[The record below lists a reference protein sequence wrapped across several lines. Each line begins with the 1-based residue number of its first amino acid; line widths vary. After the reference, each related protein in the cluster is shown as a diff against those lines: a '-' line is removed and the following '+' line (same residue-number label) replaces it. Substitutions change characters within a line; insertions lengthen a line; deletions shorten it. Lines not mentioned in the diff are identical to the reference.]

1 MTHGKVLHIDLSR
14 RRSWVDDKS
23 ELFASRIGGVGV
35 GIKLLEEELPKG
47 ADPLGPENVVVFAVG
62 PLTGLYP
69 MASKTIALF
78 KSPLTGN
85 LGESHAGGRSA
96 VAIRSAGYEAI
107 VVKGASET
115 PVYVAIHGGKVFF
128 RDASGLWGVRSSL
141 TVGRVIRER
150 EPGAGIRSIMRI
162 GIAGEKLVRYACL
175 TTETY
180 RHFGR
185 LGLGAVFGSKKL
197 KALVTSGAEVI
208 PVKDVKH
215 YRVLYDEIFNATTRT
230 AIMRKYHD
238 IGTSMNVSPLNEIG
252 GLPTRNLRE
261 AKFEDAEKISGEFLA
276 ENYLGRRVACS
287 HCPVACIHLAALREP
302 YEDEPYFYKTTMVS
316 YDYELIYALGS
327 MLGVSDTEGMLKLFH
342 EVEVLGVD
350 AMSTGVALAWMTEAF
365 EKGLVSESETAGL
378 KPKWG
383 DWKTYLITMRL
394 IVEQPTEFYRDLS
407 MGVTYASNKYG
418 GDCYA
423 LSFGGNEM
431 PGYHTGPAAHI
442 GFLTGARHSHLD
454 SAGYSL
460 DQKILKENRKPSVE
474 EIVGYLLEEES
485 WRQILSSLVVCF
497 FARGIYNPT
506 LVEKTLETTG
516 CRLSSVE
523 LVKLGLEILRDKN
536 RFKVREGFKIDD
548 LKLAERIYETASP
561 LGYIDRDFVKKA
573 INLFYAKICLQG
585 LSNFNDF

>member
-1 MTHGKVLHIDLSR
+1 MTCGKVLNIDLSR
-14 RRSWVDDKS
+14 KRSWVEDRS
-23 ELFASRIGGVGV
+23 ELFNSRIGGVGV
-35 GIKLLEEELPKG
+35 GIKLLEEELPKS
-47 ADPLGPENVVVFAVG
+47 ADPLEPENVIVFAVG
-62 PLTGLYP
+62 PLTGVYP

-115 PVYVAIHGGKVFF
+115 PIYVAIHGDRVFF
-128 RDASGLWGVRSSL
+128 RDASGLWGVGSSL

-162 GIAGEKLVRYACL
+162 GIAGERLVRYACV

-197 KALVTSGAEVI
+197 KALVISGARTI
-208 PVKDVKH
+208 PVKDVKT
-215 YRVLYDEIFNATTRT
+215 YRMLYDEVFNAATKT

-252 GLPTRNLRE
+252 GLPTRNLKE
-261 AKFEDAEKISGEFLA
+261 AKFEGAEKISGEFLA

-302 YEDEPYFYKTTMVS
+302 YEDEPYFYKTTMIS
-316 YDYELIYALGS
+316 YDYELIYSLGS
-327 MLGVSDTEGMLKLFH
+327 MLGISDTEGMLKLFH

-350 AMSTGVALAWMTEAF
+350 AISTGVVLAWMTEAF
-365 EKGLVSESETAGL
+365 EKGLISESETVGL

-383 DWKTYLITMRL
+383 DWKIYLKAMRF

-407 MGVTYASNKYG
+407 MGVKYASDKYG
-418 GDCYA
+418 GADYA

-431 PGYHTGPAAHI
+431 PGYHTGPAAHL

-460 DQKILKENRKPSVE
+460 DQKVLKENRKPSVE
-474 EIVGYLLEEES
+474 EVVDYLLEEEA

-506 LVEKTLETTG
+506 LTENALKTVGYEF
-516 CRLSSVE
+516 SSDD

-536 RFKVREGFKIDD
+536 RFKFREGFKVED
-548 LKLAERIYETASP
+548 LKMAERVYETVSP
-561 LGYIDRDFVKKA
+561 LGPIDREFVRKA
-573 INLFYAKICLQG
+573 VNLFYLKIG
-585 LSNFNDF
+585 L

>member
-1 MTHGKVLHIDLSR
+1 MYGKVLHIDLSR
-14 RRSWVDDKS
+14 KRSWVDDQS
-23 ELFASRIGGVGV
+23 ELFANRIGGVGV

-47 ADPLGPENVVVFAVG
+47 ADPLGPENVIVFAVG

-96 VAIRSAGYEAI
+96 TAIRLAGYEAI
-107 VVKGASET
+107 VIKGASET
-115 PVYVAIHGGKVFF
+115 PIYVAIHGGKVFF
-128 RDASGLWGVRSSL
+128 RDASGLWGVGNSL
-141 TVGRVIRER
+141 TVGRILRER
-150 EPGAGIRSIMRI
+150 EPGAGVRSIMRI
-162 GIAGEKLVRYACL
+162 GVAGEKLVRYACV

-197 KALVTSGAEVI
+197 KALVVSGAGII
-208 PVKDVKH
+208 PVKDVKL
-215 YRVLYDEIFNATTRT
+215 YRTLYDEIFNAATRT

-252 GLPTRNLRE
+252 GLPTRNLKE
-261 AKFEDAEKISGEFLA
+261 ARFEDAEKISGDFLA

-302 YEDEPYFYKTTMVS
+302 YEDEPYFYKTTMIS
-316 YDYELIYALGS
+316 YDYEPIYALGS
-327 MLGVSDTEGMLKLFH
+327 MLGISDTQGMFKLFH
-342 EVEVLGVD
+342 EAEVLAVD
-350 AMSTGVALAWMTEAF
+350 AMSTGVVLAWMTEAF
-365 EKGLVSESETAGL
+365 EKGLISERETAGL
-378 KPKWG
+378 KPRWG
-383 DWKTYLITMRL
+383 DWRTYLKAMRL

-407 MGVTYASNKYG
+407 MGVMYASSKYG
-418 GDCYA
+418 GSSYA
-423 LSFGGNEM
+423 LSLGGNEM

-460 DQKILKENRKPSVE
+460 DQKILKENRKPSIE
-474 EIVGYLLEEES
+474 EIVDYLLEEES

-497 FARGIYNPT
+497 FARGIYNPAF
-506 LVEKTLETTG
+506 VEKALRAVG
-516 CRLSSVE
+516 YSFNSSE
-523 LVKLGLEILRDKN
+523 LVKLGLEFLREKN
-536 RFKVREGFKIDD
+536 RFKVREGFKLKD
-548 LKLAERIYETASP
+548 LNLPERIYETPSP
-561 LGYIDRDFVKKA
+561 LGYIDREFVRKA
-573 INLFYAKICLQG
+573 VDLFYAKMG
-585 LSNFNDF
+585 L

>member
-1 MTHGKVLHIDLSR
+1 MYGKVLHIDLSR
-14 RRSWVDDKS
+14 KRSWVDDES
-23 ELFASRIGGVGV
+23 ELFINRIGGVGV

-47 ADPLGPENVVVFAVG
+47 VDPLDPENVIVFTVG

-96 VAIRSAGYEAI
+96 IAIKSAGYEAI

-115 PVYVAIHGGKVFF
+115 PIYVAVHGEKVFF
-128 RDASGLWGVRSSL
+128 RDASGLWGVGSSL

-162 GIAGEKLVRYACL
+162 GVAGEKLVRYACV

-197 KALVTSGAEVI
+197 KALVVSGAGVI
-208 PVKDVKH
+208 QVKDVKL
-215 YRVLYDEIFNATTRT
+215 YRTLYDEIFNATTRT

-252 GLPTRNLRE
+252 GLPTRNLKE
-261 AKFEDAEKISGEFLA
+261 AKFEGAEKISGDFLA

-302 YEDEPYFYKTTMVS
+302 YEDEPYFYKTTMIS

-327 MLGVSDTEGMLKLFH
+327 LLGISNTEGMLRLFH
-342 EVEVLGVD
+342 EVEVLGTD
-350 AMSTGVALAWMTEAF
+350 AISTGVLLAWMTEVF
-365 EKGLVSESETAGL
+365 EKGLISETETAGL

-383 DWKTYLITMRL
+383 DWKTYLKSMRFL
-394 IVEQPTEFYRDLS
+394 VEQPTEFYRDLS
-407 MGVTYASNKYG
+407 MGVAYASNKYG
-418 GDCYA
+418 GSDYA

-431 PGYHTGPAAHI
+431 PGYHTGPVAHI

-460 DQKILKENRKPSVE
+460 DQKLLKEDRKPSVE
-474 EIVGYLLEEES
+474 EVVDYLLEEEA

-497 FARGIYNPT
+497 FARGIYSPT
-506 LVEKTLETTG
+506 LVVDALK
-516 CRLSSVE
+516 SVGYEFSPTE
-523 LVKLGLEILRDKN
+523 LAKLGLDILRDKN
-536 RFKVREGFKIDD
+536 RFKLREGFRIGD
-548 LKLAERIYETASP
+548 LKPAKRIYETASP
-561 LGYIDRDFVKKA
+561 LGCIDDEFIGKA
-573 INLFYAKICLQG
+573 VNLFYARMGI
-585 LSNFNDF
+585 

>member
-1 MTHGKVLHIDLSR
+1 MTYGKVLNIDLSR
-14 RRSWVDDKS
+14 KRSWVEDRS
-23 ELFASRIGGVGV
+23 ELFNSRIGGAGV
-35 GIKLLEEELPKG
+35 GIKLLEEELPKA
-47 ADPLGPENVVVFAVG
+47 ADPLGTENVIVFAVG

-69 MASKTIALF
+69 MASKTVALF

-96 VAIRSAGYEAI
+96 VAIRLAGYEA
-107 VVKGASET
+107 VVIKGASET
-115 PVYVAIHGGKVFF
+115 PIYVAVHGEKVFF
-128 RDASGLWGVRSSL
+128 RDASGLWGVGSSL

-162 GIAGEKLVRYACL
+162 GIAGERLVRYACV

-197 KALVTSGAEVI
+197 KALVISGARTI
-208 PVKDVKH
+208 PVKNVKT
-215 YRVLYDEIFNATTRT
+215 YGMLYDEVFNAATKT

-252 GLPTRNLRE
+252 GLPTRNLRD
-261 AKFEDAEKISGEFLA
+261 ARFEDAEKISGEFLA

-302 YEDEPYFYKTTMVS
+302 YEDEPYFYKTTMIS

-327 MLGVSDTEGMLKLFH
+327 MLGVSDTEGMLRLFH

-350 AMSTGVALAWMTEAF
+350 AMSTGVVLAWMTEAF
-365 EKGLVSESETAGL
+365 EKGLIAEGETAGL

-383 DWKTYLITMRL
+383 DWKTYLKAMRL

-407 MGVTYASNKYG
+407 MGVKYASDKYG
-418 GDCYA
+418 GADYA

-431 PGYHTGPAAHI
+431 PGYHTGPMAHL

-460 DQKILKENRKPSVE
+460 DQKVLKENRKLSVE
-474 EIVGYLLEEES
+474 EAVDYLLEEEA

-506 LVEKTLETTG
+506 LTENALKTVG
-516 CRLSSVE
+516 YGFSSE
-523 LVKLGLEILRDKN
+523 DLVKLGLEILKDKN
-536 RFKVREGFKIDD
+536 RFKLREGFKIGD
-548 LKLAERIYETASP
+548 LKMAERIYETISP
-561 LGYIDRDFVKKA
+561 LGPIDREFVKKA
-573 INLFYAKICLQG
+573 VDLFYVKMG
-585 LSNFNDF
+585 L